1 MTAVRPPV
9 WPAATPPA
17 SGGAGNARAAAQR
30 AFFEA
35 ALGKASAPQA
45 QAQPT
50 PVQAPVVRAE
60 TRIQPAAQRVQSTF
74 VQPTEQ
80 PQKIL
85 RPGSLL
91 DIKV

>member
-9 WPAATPPA
+9 WPTVQQPP
-17 SGGAGNARAAAQR
+17 SGGAGNARTAAQR
-30 AFFEA
+30 AFFQA
-35 ALGKASAPQA
+35 ALEKTGAPQPQA
-45 QAQPT
+45 QAIQTPT
-50 PVQAPVVRAE
+50 IRAE
-60 TRIQPAAQRVQSTF
+60 TVPQPAAQRVRSEF

>member
-9 WPAATPPA
+9 WPTATPPA
-17 SGGAGNARAAAQR
+17 PGGAGNARSAAQR

-45 QAQPT
+45 QPQPA
-50 PVQAPVVRAE
+50 PAQAPVIRAE
-60 TRIQPAAQRVQSTF
+60 TRPQPAAQRVQSSF

>member
-1 MTAVRPPV
+1 MTTVRPPV

-17 SGGAGNARAAAQR
+17 TSGAGNARTAAQR

-35 ALGKASAPQA
+35 ALGKAGAPA
-45 QAQPT
+45 AQPQMQT
-50 PVQAPVVRAE
+50 PAVRAE
-60 TRIQPAAQRVQSTF
+60 TTPQPAAQRVRTEF
-74 VQPTEQ
+74 VQPMEP